1 MVKKITIEKSKLD
14 ILEKNIKN
22 FNRIEKKQG
31 IKEISKILTISNA
44 REELKVYSINDYEY
58 SRKIID
64 TILVIDIELFISEE
78 NRTQEEYNILA
89 KIEKIT
95 NEENYITVYDER
107 IYNKYTL
114 DELIKIKLQCEHCRK
129 KRARKTSYI
138 VENLKT
144 KEIKH
149 IGKTCL
155 IEYTTEK
162 NIFNY
167 LDYLESISE
176 IESVLEKLNI
186 NNYSNFEG
194 VYYDVKKLLALAQK
208 EVDKNGYKTKYEDK
222 LSTKNVVLENY
233 TNTII
238 TNEEINDIQ
247 EKIQWYLKID
257 KSLYYYDYKQIDS
270 NFIFKIE
277 KLLRYE
283 NTSLKN
289 IGILVYFPIVYQQLK
304 KKVKDKENKESTKEK
319 IKELTYKEKD
329 KIELNNLTL
338 ISNKKY
344 QNEVYN
350 TTTTYYY
357 FLDDNNITYL
367 WKSSRII
374 GILENTKE
382 KINLKGTIKKIDD
395 NKIILTRCKII

>member
-1 MVKKITIEKSKLD
+1 M
-14 ILEKNIKN
+14 
-22 FNRIEKKQG
+22 
-31 IKEISKILTISNA
+31 TISNA
-44 REELKVYSINDYEY
+44 REELKVYYINDYEY
-58 SRKIID
+58 SRKVID
-64 TILVIDIELFISEE
+64 AIFVIDIEIFISEE

-95 NEENYITVYDER
+95 NEENYITIYDKK

-114 DELIKIKLQCEHCRK
+114 DELIKIKLQCEHCSK

-138 VENLKT
+138 IENLKT
-144 KEIKH
+144 KEIKQ

-194 VYYDVKKLLALAQK
+194 VYYDVKKLLVLAQK
-208 EVDKNGYKTKYEDK
+208 EVDKNGYKTKYECK

-233 TNTII
+233 ITAVI

-247 EKIQWYLKID
+247 AKIKWYLKID
-257 KSLYYYDYKQIDS
+257 KSLYYDDYKQTDD

-289 IGILVYFPIVYQQLK
+289 IGILVYFPVAYQQLK
-304 KKVKDKENKESTKEK
+304 KKVKNKENEESAKEK
-319 IKELTYKEKD
+319 IKELTYKEND
-329 KIELNNLTL
+329 KVELNNLTL
-338 ISNKKY
+338 TSNKKY
-344 QNEVYN
+344 QNEKYN

-357 FLDDNNITYL
+357 FLDDSNITYL
-367 WKSSRII
+367 WKSTRII
-374 GILENTKE
+374 DILENTKE

-395 NKIILTRCKII
+395 NKIILTRCKVI